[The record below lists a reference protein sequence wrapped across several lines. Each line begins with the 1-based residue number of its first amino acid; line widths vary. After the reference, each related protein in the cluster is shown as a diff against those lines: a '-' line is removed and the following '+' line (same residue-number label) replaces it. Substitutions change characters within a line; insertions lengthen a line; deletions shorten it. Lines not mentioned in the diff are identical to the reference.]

1 MEENMEVPQ
10 KLNMKLSYNTE
21 IILLMIYSRK
31 AKNANLNRQFNSYSE
46 HLCSQQLKGGNNC
59 PLTGERIHRM
69 LYRPIM

>member
-21 IILLMIYSRK
+21 IIVLMIYSRK
-31 AKNANLNRQFNSYSE
+31 AKNANLNRQFNLYSE
-46 HLCSQQLKGGNNC
+46 HLCLQQLKGGNNC
-59 PLTGERIHRM
+59 PLTDERIHRM

>member
-46 HLCSQQLKGGNNC
+46 HLCSQ
-59 PLTGERIHRM
+59 
-69 LYRPIM
+69 